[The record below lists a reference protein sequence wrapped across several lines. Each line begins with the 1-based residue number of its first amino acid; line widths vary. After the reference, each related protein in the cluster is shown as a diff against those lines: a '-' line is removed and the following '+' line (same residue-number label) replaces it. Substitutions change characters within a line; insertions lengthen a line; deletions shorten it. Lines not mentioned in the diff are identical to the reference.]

1 MTTMR
6 TEVTKEFRIVSTQP
20 ADLFGHKT
28 YLLVSRS
35 GEQWEVVRGDHQAQ
49 QWNTGMDVSIA
60 AEINDGI
67 TTIDWDGDEAK
78 QLVNLSRR
86 ETEEIFDES

>member
-1 MTTMR
+1 MKTG
-6 TEVTKEFRIVSTQP
+6 VTKEFRIVRTQP

-35 GEQWEVVRGDHQAQ
+35 GEQWEVVRGDHNAQ

-60 AEINDGI
+60 AVIEDGI
-67 TTIDWDGDEAK
+67 TKIDWDGDEAK
-78 QLVNLSRR
+78 QLQHLSRR
-86 ETEEIFDES
+86 ETEEVFEDS